1 MKNERL
7 IELLERDNTNDNDN
21 ERKAMF
27 TILAGNEDLYSK
39 VDKIYDFEERSINL
53 DVFEEV
59 DLSRGAYQ
67 LVKLDFNL
75 YSFHNEAIVAEVI
88 RFLDNLN
95 YILSIESVY
104 VHLLL
109 ITIITLYY

>member
-67 LVKLDFNL
+67 LVKLAFNL
-75 YSFHNEAIVAEVI
+75 YSFQNEANVAEVF
-88 RFLDNLN
+88 RVLDNENYKLAMEAINVRFNKVYLLN
-95 YILSIESVY
+95 
-104 VHLLL
+104 
-109 ITIITLYY
+109 

>member
-39 VDKIYDFEERSINL
+39 ASKIYDFEERAVSL
-53 DVFEEV
+53 DIFEEV
-59 DLSRGAYQ
+59 DLSSSSYQ
-67 LVKLDFNL
+67 LVKLAFNL
-75 YSFHNEAIVAEVI
+75 YAFQNEANVAEVFRNLDDENYKLAMKAI
-88 RFLDNLN
+88 DTRFNK
-95 YILSIESVY
+95 V
-104 VHLLL
+104 
-109 ITIITLYY
+109 

>member
-21 ERKAMF
+21 ERKAVF

-39 VDKIYDFEERSINL
+39 ASKIYDFEERAINL

-59 DLSRGAYQ
+59 DLSGGTYQ
-67 LVKLDFNL
+67 LVKLAFNL
-75 YSFHNEAIVAEVI
+75 YSSQNEANVVEVFRSLDEENYKLAMKAI
-88 RFLDNLN
+88 DVRFNR
-95 YILSIESVY
+95 
-104 VHLLL
+104 
-109 ITIITLYY
+109 